1 MLVDA
6 DGFFGRWAA
15 WLIYVVL
22 NACSCQEQAALN
34 QAPFYLSIYL
44 SILNEMVLLV
54 ARAIDVGFG
63 RCLNRCLCFLQLAAC
78 EDWFIAII

>member
-44 SILNEMVLLV
+44 SIYLE
-54 ARAIDVGFG
+54 
-63 RCLNRCLCFLQLAAC
+63 
-78 EDWFIAII
+78 